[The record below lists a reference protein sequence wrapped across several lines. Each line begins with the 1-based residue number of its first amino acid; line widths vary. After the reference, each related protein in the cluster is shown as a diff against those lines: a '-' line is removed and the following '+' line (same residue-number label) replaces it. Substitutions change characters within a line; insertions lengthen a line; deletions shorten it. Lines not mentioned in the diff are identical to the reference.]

1 MTFEETR
8 AYREHAAHCSS
19 RRNLTQDDRLKK
31 FWGDLADDWLALD
44 KVMAAVASGVRAL
57 PSRRVF
63 SGDPVWH

>member
-44 KVMAAVASGVRAL
+44 KVMAAVVSGVWAL
-57 PSRRVF
+57 PSRKVF